1 MDLVEKFQIKSGM
14 QGKVLNKPR
23 VVELSL
29 RSSPAGKDFAVVF
42 VKKQEEVRSSLK
54 VVTKQQRND
63 AKQPTEENSQDANFR
78 SGIS

>member
-1 MDLVEKFQIKSGM
+1 M

-29 RSSPAGKDFAVVF
+29 RSSTAGKDFAVVF

-63 AKQPTEENSQDANFR
+63 AKQPTDENSQDANFR
-78 SGIS
+78 SGIN

>member
-29 RSSPAGKDFAVVF
+29 RSSTAGKDFAVVF

>member
-29 RSSPAGKDFAVVF
+29 RSRAAGKDFAVVF